1 MFLLFLAWMN
11 IFGYYSVYTMS
22 TFLLIRIWQGKALVA
37 SLFIP
42 LMFYLMCEL
51 LEKNEK
57 KIWYAVTA
65 LTGLAGA
72 LASGIGITALPVVI
86 GVGGI
91 VNLFHRGGVR
101 KTVKIWCTAIPSVIC
116 LLCYLFFWQLL
127 KVYF

>member
-1 MFLLFLAWMN
+1 MYGYSSTHTISALMLL
-11 IFGYYSVYTMS
+11 
-22 TFLLIRIWQGKALVA
+22 RIWQGKALVA

-42 LMFYLMCEL
+42 MMFYLICEL

-91 VNLFHRGGVR
+91 VNLFHRGGVKR
-101 KTVKIWCTAIPSVIC
+101 
-116 LLCYLFFWQLL
+116 QL
-127 KVYF
+127 KYGAQRYRV

>member
-1 MFLLFLAWMN
+1 M
-11 IFGYYSVYTMS
+11 
-22 TFLLIRIWQGKALVA
+22 
-37 SLFIP
+37 
-42 LMFYLMCEL
+42 MFYLICEL

-91 VNLFHRGGVR
+91 VNLFHRGCVK